1 MLISSFFVHSLAFGV
16 NKQIKKENNKLYI
29 LLSTSKILQ
38 KQYTSIKNLSTQITL
53 YVDKLP
59 LINSTKMILTFFHLI
74 KFWTIKI

>member
-74 KFWTIKI
+74 KF